1 LGRPSRPLHG
11 RYALR
16 RLPFTLSGSWGRK
29 RGFRT
34 LGPPLRQPDV
44 TFARPTRGRAARLTR
59 PKLIRLSTCACEH
72 CKGRAAVC
80 MDAFNWLGRRD
91 ANHALRHAKEDL
103 LTYFERLPAQV
114 RDALNQAD
122 VNVCSWCAEIWVDQH
137 GAAKAARLIRDV
149 RYIDATRA
157 ITPIDGWDS
166 LKGWRKEA

>member
-1 LGRPSRPLHG
+1 
-11 RYALR
+11 
-16 RLPFTLSGSWGRK
+16 
-29 RGFRT
+29 
-34 LGPPLRQPDV
+34 
-44 TFARPTRGRAARLTR
+44 
-59 PKLIRLSTCACEH
+59 
-72 CKGRAAVC
+72 